1 VAWLVEHGL
10 RPSELAPD
18 SIWLTRGNEA
28 HRVLATVFA
37 GLEGGR
43 LGADSLPR
51 ALELLD
57 AAIDERVQRL
67 SPDDA
72 MDRAER
78 RRLRAELARYL
89 DYAAALAGEHM
100 PAALELAFGVD
111 GAPHE
116 AVELDP
122 ALALCGR
129 IDRIDVDARAGTAI
143 VLDYKSGST
152 VWGAAS
158 WPGDHRLQAALY
170 MLAVERLLGV
180 EAVGGLYQPLRAEL
194 RARGLIREDIPEAE
208 PLAAPDKLDGP
219 ALRAVLEERLAC
231 AVTIAAEIDRGEIA
245 PRPASCGRDGC
256 SYPAI
261 CRVGA
266 A

>member
-1 VAWLVEHGL
+1 
-10 RPSELAPD
+10 
-18 SIWLTRGNEA
+18 
-28 HRVLATVFA
+28 
-37 GLEGGR
+37 
-43 LGADSLPR
+43 
-51 ALELLD
+51 
-57 AAIDERVQRL
+57 
-67 SPDDA
+67 

-152 VWGAAS
+152 VWARRPGPATTDSRQRSTCSPSSVCSGSKPSAAS
-158 WPGDHRLQAALY
+158 TSRCAPSS
-170 MLAVERLLGV
+170 V
-180 EAVGGLYQPLRAEL
+180 
-194 RARGLIREDIPEAE
+194 RGTDPRRHPEAE